1 MKSRWIPMIL
11 VLLVGIGSIVGA
23 QEANR
28 ALQAYQDRFRDA
40 SPEVKLQILQTAD
53 ALSAEELGP
62 LYVQALQFALT
73 NSARLGSDIVLQ
85 KIVLL
90 ATEKVSEG
98 LYAPA
103 TNALWSVFEETE
115 NNTARISILDVLG
128 DIGVGNAELVLDLN
142 GWVQAQANLHRGGV
156 VPDLQVLNAAAE
168 TLGNLGDDSSFPVLL
183 DVQVAQISNPI
194 SDTARRSMKLLS
206 GDYVQLAIQTTN
218 RRTVSNQLVAL
229 NFLLDD
235 ADLNDEERAV
245 LATGVMSQ
253 AVRTTVRGTIEQQ
266 ALREVRFRA
275 AQELIDIPH
284 EAAADSL
291 IRHFNLTFR
300 SYDHGLIAKTWVLE
314 SIAALGSTGSDAAAA
329 RLTQFLELLNTY
341 TENSQ
346 SYDTQITLAV
356 VTNLGRLGDLVAYD
370 ALFYVTLLNYP
381 QLVKDA
387 ARSALDTVSR

>member
-1 MKSRWIPMIL
+1 MKSRWISMIL
-11 VLLVGIGSIVGA
+11 VLLIGIGATVGA
-23 QEANR
+23 QETNR

-40 SPEVKLQILQTAD
+40 SPEIKLQILQTAD
-53 ALSAEELGP
+53 ALSVEELGP

-73 NSARLGSDIVLQ
+73 NSARLEFDIVLQ
-85 KIVLL
+85 KIVIL
-90 ATEKVSEG
+90 AAEKVGEG

-103 TNALWSVFEETE
+103 TSSLWSVFEEIEET
-115 NNTARISILDVLG
+115 TARISILGVLG
-128 DIGVGNAELVLDLN
+128 DIGEGNAELVLDLN

-168 TLGNLGDDSSFPVLL
+168 TLGDLGDDSSFPALL

-194 SDTARRSMKLLS
+194 SDTARRSMKRLS
-206 GDYVQLAIQTTN
+206 GDYVQLAIQTIN
-218 RRTVSNQLVAL
+218 RRTISNQLAAL
-229 NFLLDD
+229 NFFLDD
-235 ADLNDEERAV
+235 PDLNDEKRAA

-253 AVRTTVRGTIEQQ
+253 AVRTTIRGTIEQQ

-275 AQELIDIPH
+275 AQELIETPY

-300 SYDHGLIAKTWVLE
+300 SYDHGLIAKAWVLDA
-314 SIAALGSTGSDAAAA
+314 IAALGSTGSDAAAA
-329 RLTQFLELLNTY
+329 RLTQFLDLLNTY

-346 SYDTQITLAV
+346 SYDTQIILAV
-356 VTNLGRLGDLVAYD
+356 VNSLGQLGDLVAYD

-381 QLVKDA
+381 QRVKDA
-387 ARSALDTVSR
+387 ARSALDAVSR